1 MARDNDENDDIT
13 AGGGMASSPLWWGA
27 GGVIVLVIAGLL
39 WILLSGGGGSGSTA
53 TPTRTVTATPT
64 VGATG
69 AGPLSGTSTPTTAP
83 AVGGCSVPG
92 GNTLVPTAAIPATW
106 KLVGSLATPVS
117 GSAGPK
123 KINGPGGTLRSCFQ
137 DSPTGA
143 VIAAFNISSAGTT
156 SNAHDALMLNYTPG
170 PGRDAADALPAD
182 ASNAVYSGFL
192 TQACTQSEC
201 LVKIV
206 LTVQDIYVEQTLPM
220 IWSGGDWKVNG
231 QVTGVANA
239 VQVPS
244 LSPYIP
250 MSASNV
256 GPTS

>member
-1 MARDNDENDDIT
+1 MAREDNNDNDDT
-13 AGGGMASSPLWWGA
+13 AGGGIASSPVWWAA

-39 WILLSGGGGSGSTA
+39 WILLSGGGSGSTA
-53 TPTRTVTATPT
+53 TPTRTVTASPT
-64 VGATG
+64 VGTTG
-69 AGPLSGTSTPTTAP
+69 TGTLPGRSSPTSAP
-83 AVGGCSVPG
+83 AAGGCNVPG

-117 GSAGPK
+117 PSAGPK
-123 KINGPGGTLRSCFQ
+123 KITGPGGTLRSCFQ

-143 VIAAFNISSAGTT
+143 VIAAFNIAAAGST
-156 SNAHDALMLNYTPG
+156 SNAHAALLLNYTPG
-170 PGRDAADALPAD
+170 PGRDASDALPAD
-182 ASNAVYSGFL
+182 ASNAVFSGFL

-206 LTVQDIYVEQTLPM
+206 VTVQDEYVEQTMPM

-244 LSPYIP
+244 LSPYIS

>member
-1 MARDNDENDDIT
+1 MARDNDENDDGT
-13 AGGGMASSPLWWGA
+13 AAGGGIASSSVWWA
-27 GGVIVLVIAGLL
+27 SGGVIVLVIAGLL
-39 WILLSGGGGSGSTA
+39 WILLSGSGSGPTA
-53 TPTRTVTATPT
+53 TPTRTVTNSALQTLPT
-64 VGATG
+64 SSPP
-69 AGPLSGTSTPTTAP
+69 GPSTSSTTTAN
-83 AVGGCSVPG
+83 GGCTVPG

-137 DSPTGA
+137 DSPVGA

-156 SNAHDALMLNYTPG
+156 SNAHAALLLNYTPG

-206 LTVQDIYVEQTLPM
+206 LTVQDIYVEQTFPM
-220 IWSGGDWKVNG
+220 IWAGGDWKVNG